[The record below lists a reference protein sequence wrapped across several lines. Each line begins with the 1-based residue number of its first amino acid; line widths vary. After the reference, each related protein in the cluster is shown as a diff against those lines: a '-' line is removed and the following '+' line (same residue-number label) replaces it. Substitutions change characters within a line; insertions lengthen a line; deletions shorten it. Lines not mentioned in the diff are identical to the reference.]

1 MPFALVEGMA
11 ALDRLPLF
19 DTRGNPRVVVEVPG
33 GSTAKFKFD
42 PKLEA
47 FLFQRRLEL
56 GLAYPHAWG
65 FFPSTLADDGD
76 PLDAMV
82 WQDNAL
88 PQGCVIAVSPVAL
101 ARVTQVQKGQSG
113 ETRNDR
119 VIAVPA
125 ESEKSFT
132 FAAAMREQL
141 AQFFV
146 RAAAGSGHDAQVER
160 WDGASE
166 ARAAI
171 NQAAH
176 RFDAARRR

>member
-1 MPFALVEGMA
+1 MT

-19 DTRGNPRVVVEVPG
+19 DLRGNPRVVVEVSA
-33 GSTAKFKFD
+33 GSNTKFKFD
-42 PKLEA
+42 PNLEA

-56 GLAYPHAWG
+56 GVTYPYDWG

-76 PLDAMV
+76 PLDALV
-82 WQDNAL
+82 WQETAL
-88 PQGCVIAVSPVAL
+88 PQGCVIVVSPVAL

-125 ESEKSFT
+125 ECEKSFT
-132 FAAAMREQL
+132 FAASMREQL

-171 NQAAH
+171 NEAAH